1 MTAPYLNATLSIEE
15 RVDNL
20 IGQMTLEEKVA
31 QLTSFWAYEVLDGL
45 SFSEEKA
52 GRLMQHGIGQVTR
65 IGGATNLGP
74 KETARLANQ
83 IQSYLIHRTRLKIPA
98 MVHEESCS
106 GYMAQGATCFPQ
118 TIGVASTWDVD
129 VVRRIGEVI
138 RTQMRAAGAHQAL
151 APLLDVTRDP
161 RWGRVEETFGEDPYL
176 VAQMGIAYVKGLQG
190 DNLREGVVATGKHFV
205 GYGASEGG
213 MNWAPAHIPERELRE
228 VFLYP
233 FEAAVREAGLA
244 SIMPGYHELDGVP
257 CHDSQELLTNTLR
270 GRWGFDGIV
279 VSDYFAI
286 NQLFE
291 YHRVARDK
299 VKAAEL
305 AVKAGVDVELP
316 SRDVY
321 ADPLIDAVAAG
332 RLDVSEV
339 DALVRRVLT
348 MKMRL
353 GLFEH
358 PFVDEG
364 RALTVF
370 DNAEQRQL
378 AREAAE
384 KSIVL
389 LKNDGLLPLRPDV
402 AKIAL
407 IGPNADSTRNLV
419 GDYAYPCHIETLL
432 EWDEDNVFDTPMP
445 ESVTTVDEF
454 VRMNSILQALRT
466 KVGSDT
472 EVVYAKGCDVQETG
486 ADLSQAVAAAKEAD
500 VAVVVVGDKAGLT
513 AECTTGES
521 RDRATLGLLG
531 DQERLV
537 QEVVATGTPTVV
549 VLVSGR
555 PLAIPWIAEHV
566 QAVVE
571 AWLPGEEGAEAV
583 VDVLFGDVNPAGRL
597 PISVPRSVGQL
608 PVYYGHKLSGG
619 RSHWTGSY
627 LDESTKPL
635 FPFGHGLSYTRFEYR
650 NLQISAAE
658 VDVHGQVDITC
669 TIQNVGDRDGEEVVQ
684 LYLRDPE
691 ADVTRPVK
699 ELKGFARVH
708 LKAGEAAQV
717 VFTLSAHQLGFYN
730 RALEYVVEPG
740 EIEVMVGASSEDI
753 RLQGSFTV
761 IGETAQVE
769 AEKVF
774 TTRVQVMTGGQL

>member
-1 MTAPYLNATLSIEE
+1 MTPYLDAARPIDE
-15 RVDNL
+15 RVDDL
-20 IGQMTLEEKVA
+20 LAQMTLEEKVA

-45 SFSEEKA
+45 TFSESKA
-52 GRLMQHGIGQVTR
+52 ERLMHHGIGQVTR

-74 KETARLANQ
+74 VETARLANQ
-83 IQSYLIHRTRLKIPA
+83 IQSYLLQHTRLKIPA

-118 TIGVASTWDVD
+118 TIGIASTWDVD
-129 VVRRIGEVI
+129 VVRRVGEVI
-138 RTQMRAAGAHQAL
+138 RAQMRAAGAHQAL

-176 VAQMGIAYVKGLQG
+176 VAQMGIAYVRGLQG
-190 DNLREGVVATGKHFV
+190 DSLREGVVATGKHFV

-228 VFLYP
+228 VYLHP
-233 FEAAVREAGLA
+233 FEAVVREARLA
-244 SIMPGYHELDGVP
+244 AIMPGYHELDGVP
-257 CHDSQELLTNTLR
+257 CHYSHELLAETLR

-291 YHRVARDK
+291 YHRVAKDK
-299 VKAAEL
+299 VQAAEF

-321 ADPLIDAVAAG
+321 AQPLIDAVASG
-332 RLDVSEV
+332 RLEAAEV

-364 RALTVF
+364 QAITVF
-370 DNAEQRQL
+370 DNAEQRGL

-389 LKNDGLLPLRPDV
+389 LKNDGVLPLSREV
-402 AKIAL
+402 SRIAL
-407 IGPNADSTRNLV
+407 IGPNADSVRNMV
-419 GDYAYPCHIETLL
+419 GDYAYPCHIESLL
-432 EWDEDNVFDTPMP
+432 EMRDDDNVFHTPLP
-445 ESVTTVDEF
+445 ENVDTVDQF
-454 VRMNSILQALRT
+454 VRMNSILQALRA
-466 KVGSDT
+466 KVGPET
-472 EVVYAKGCDVQETG
+472 EVRYVKGCDVLETG
-486 ADLSQAVAAAKEAD
+486 ADFSEAIAAARDAE
-500 VAVVVVGDKAGLT
+500 VAVVVVGDRAGLT
-513 AECTTGES
+513 AGCTTGES

-537 QEVVATGTPTVV
+537 QEVAATGTPTVV
-549 VLVSGR
+549 VLISGR
-555 PLAIPWIAEHV
+555 PLAIPWLAEHIP
-566 QAVVE
+566 AIVE

-597 PISVPRSVGQL
+597 PISVPRSVGQV

-619 RSHWTGSY
+619 RSHWTGNY
-627 LDESTKPL
+627 VDESTKPL

-650 NLQISAAE
+650 DLAFSSPR
-658 VDVHGQVDITC
+658 VDVHGQVEIAC
-669 TIQNVGDRDGEEVVQ
+669 TVQNVGNRDGDEVVQ
-684 LYLRDPE
+684 LYIRDPQ

-699 ELKGFARVH
+699 ELKGFARIH
-708 LKAGEAAQV
+708 LAAGESARV
-717 VFTLSAHQLGFYN
+717 TFTLSAHQFGFYN
-730 RALEYVVEPG
+730 RAMEFVVEPG

-753 RLQGSFTV
+753 RLQGVFTLT
-761 IGETAQVE
+761 GETARVE
-769 AEKVF
+769 DEKVF
-774 TTRVQVMTGGQL
+774 TTRVQVHPSVH

>member
-1 MTAPYLNATLSIEE
+1 MTPYLDAARPIDE
-15 RVDNL
+15 RVDDL
-20 IGQMTLEEKVA
+20 LAQMTLEEKVA

-45 SFSEEKA
+45 SFSESKA
-52 GRLMQHGIGQVTR
+52 ERLMHHGIGQVTR

-74 KETARLANQ
+74 QETARLANQ
-83 IQSYLIHRTRLKIPA
+83 IQSYLIHHTRLKIPA

-118 TIGVASTWDVD
+118 TIGIASTWDVD
-129 VVRRIGEVI
+129 VVRRVGEVI
-138 RTQMRAAGAHQAL
+138 RAQMRAAGAHQAL

-176 VAQMGIAYVKGLQG
+176 VAQMGIAYVRGLQG
-190 DNLREGVVATGKHFV
+190 DNLRQGVVATGKHFV

-228 VFLYP
+228 VYLYP
-233 FEAAVREAGLA
+233 FEAVVREARLA

-257 CHDSQELLTNTLR
+257 CHYSYELLAETLR

-291 YHRVARDK
+291 YHRVARDQ
-299 VKAAEL
+299 VQAAEF
-305 AVKAGVDVELP
+305 AVKAGVDMELP

-321 ADPLIDAVAAG
+321 AQPLIDAVASG
-332 RLDVSEV
+332 RLEAAEV

-358 PFVDEG
+358 PFVDEEQVI
-364 RALTVF
+364 TVF
-370 DNAEQRQL
+370 DNAEQRSL

-389 LKNDGLLPLRPDV
+389 LKNDGVLPLSRRV
-402 AKIAL
+402 SRIAL
-407 IGPNADSTRNLV
+407 IGPNADSVRNMI
-419 GDYAYPCHIETLL
+419 GDYAYPCHIESLL
-432 EWDEDNVFDTPMP
+432 EMRDDDNVFHTPMP
-445 ESVTTVDEF
+445 ENVATVDEF
-454 VRMNSILQALRT
+454 VRMNSILQALRA
-466 KVGSDT
+466 KVGPGT
-472 EVVYAKGCDVQETG
+472 EVRYAKGCDVLETG
-486 ADLSQAVAAAKEAD
+486 ADLSEAIAAARDAE
-500 VAVVVVGDKAGLT
+500 VAVVVVGDRAGLT
-513 AECTTGES
+513 AGCTTGES

-537 QEVVATGTPTVV
+537 REVAATGTPTVV

-555 PLAIPWIAEHV
+555 PLAIPWIAEHIP
-566 QAVVE
+566 AIVE

-597 PISVPRSVGQL
+597 PISVPRSVGQV

-619 RSHWTGSY
+619 RSHWTGNY
-627 LDESTKPL
+627 VDESTKPL

-650 NLQISAAE
+650 DLTFSSLQ
-658 VDVHGQVDITC
+658 VDVHGQVEISC
-669 TIQNVGDRDGEEVVQ
+669 TVQNTGDCDGDEVVQ
-684 LYLRDPE
+684 LYIRDPQ

-699 ELKGFARVH
+699 ELKGFARIH
-708 LKAGEAAQV
+708 LTAGESARV
-717 VFTLSAHQLGFYN
+717 TFTLSAHQLGFYN
-730 RALEYVVEPG
+730 RAMEFVVEPG
-740 EIEVMVGASSEDI
+740 EIEVMVGTSSEDI
-753 RLQGSFTV
+753 RLQGAFTLT
-761 IGETAQVE
+761 GETARVE
-769 AEKVF
+769 DEKVF
-774 TTRVQVMTGGQL
+774 TTRVRVHPSVH